1 MSSRSRSWPICS
13 TPATRSAKPR
23 RKGLEDADKKTQ
35 ALAAALDKTN
45 SRIADLKGQLDVT
58 SQKLGLTQDEL
69 ARARGLAQ
77 SIKKDQQ
84 KSDQQLR
91 EQIGAVQAD
100 TTTKFGQV
108 TTELSGTK
116 SEADATKAD
125 LDATKGKLQST
136 IGDLGV
142 QSGLIA
148 RNHDEVEELKRL
160 GERDIF
166 EFNLNKSAKG
176 PQHVGPIQVV
186 LKKVDTKH
194 YRYTLNVVA
203 DDKSIEKKDKTVGEP
218 IQFYVRGARAPYE
231 IVVFD
236 LSKDTAK
243 GYLSTPKSANA
254 APPARGSAAFGKLVS
269 PFAARQAGPWRDHR
283 GTMARAAAA
292 DGISKPFRHARCFRN
307 RCSRSMVVIAAP
319 RRLH

>member
-1 MSSRSRSWPICS
+1 MSS
-13 TPATRSAKPR
+13 TPNTPGEQTTIVESSALPR
-23 RKGLEDADKKTQ
+23 WVTLLFAVAFALVAYLLYAGYEQREAARKGLDDADKKTQ

-100 TTTKFGQV
+100 TATKFGQV
-108 TTELSGTK
+108 TTDLSGTK

-125 LDATKGKLQST
+125 LDATKGKLSST

-166 EFNLNKSAKG
+166 EFTLNKSSKA
-176 PQHVGPIQVV
+176 PEHVGPIQVA
-186 LKKVDTKH
+186 LRKIDTKR
-194 YRYTLNVVA
+194 YKYTLNVVA
-203 DDKSIEKKDKTVGEP
+203 DDKSIEKKDKTVGGP

-236 LSKDTAK
+236 LTKDSAK

-254 APPARGSAAFGKLVS
+254 APPAAA
-269 PFAARQAGPWRDHR
+269 
-283 GTMARAAAA
+283 
-292 DGISKPFRHARCFRN
+292 KPPSGN
-307 RCSRSMVVIAAP
+307 
-319 RRLH
+319 